1 MLRFG
6 SMMQLKPPFS
16 LLLIPLLISNLFSPP
31 AVAQPAASI
40 SIVVVAGEGAINNV
54 NERVTRDVIV
64 LVEDQNHKP
73 VMGAAVSFFL
83 PNEGPGGTFPNGT
96 NSLTTT
102 TNEQGRA
109 AARGIQFNNQAGPM
123 PIRVSASYAGRTASI
138 VINQSNVTSG
148 TSSSGRGIGGGA
160 GGGMS
165 RTTKILIIGAIVGGG
180 AAAGI
185 ILGSKGSSS
194 TPAAAPL
201 PTVTITPGVVTV
213 GGPQ

>member
-6 SMMQLKPPFS
+6 SMMQLKNSCS
-16 LLLIPLLISNLFSPP
+16 LLLIPLLLSNLLAPP
-31 AVAQPAASI
+31 AAAQTAASI
-40 SIVVVAGEGAINNV
+40 GIVVVAGEGAINNV

-73 VMGAAVSFFL
+73 VSGAAVSFFL
-83 PNEGPGGTFPNGT
+83 PNEGPGGTFANGT

-148 TSSSGRGIGGGA
+148 TSSAGRGIGGGA

-165 RTTKILIIGAIVGGG
+165 RTTKWIIIGAVIGAG
-180 AAAGI
+180 AAAGVA
-185 ILGSKGSSS
+185 LGGKGSSS
-194 TPAAAPL
+194 TPAPPTL
-201 PTVTITPGVVTV
+201 PTITITPGTPTV

>member
-1 MLRFG
+1 
-6 SMMQLKPPFS
+6 MMQLKPPFS
-16 LLLIPLLISNLFSPP
+16 LLLIPLLVSNLLVPP
-31 AVAQPAASI
+31 AEAQTAASI

-54 NERVTRDVIV
+54 NERVNREVIV

-73 VMGAAVSFFL
+73 VSGAAVSFFL
-83 PNEGPGGTFPNGT
+83 PNEGPGGTFANGT

-109 AARGIQFNNQAGPM
+109 AARGIQFNNQAGPL

-138 VINQSNVTSG
+138 VINQSSVLTG
-148 TSSSGRGIGGGA
+148 ASSAGRGIGGGA

-165 RTTKILIIGAIVGGG
+165 RTTKWIIIGAVVGAG
-180 AAAGI
+180 AAAAV
-185 ILGSKGSSS
+185 LLSNRSSS
-194 TPAAAPL
+194 SAPPAPTL
-201 PTVTITPGVVTV
+201 PTITITPGIPTV

>member
-1 MLRFG
+1 MLRFE
-6 SMMQLKPPFS
+6 SMMPPKSLFS
-16 LLLIPLLISNLFSPP
+16 LLLIPLLLSNLL
-31 AVAQPAASI
+31 APAAQAQTAAGI

-64 LVEDQNHKP
+64 QVEDQNHKP
-73 VMGAAVSFFL
+73 VAGAAVSFFL

-109 AARGIQFNNQAGPM
+109 AARGIQFNNQAGPL

-138 VINQSNVTSG
+138 VINQSSVLTG
-148 TSSSGRGIGGGA
+148 ASSAGRGIGGGA

-165 RTTKILIIGAIVGGG
+165 RTAKILIIGAIVGGG
-180 AAAGI
+180 AAAGFM
-185 ILGSKGSSS
+185 LGGKGNSSPS
-194 TPAAAPL
+194 PPAL
-201 PTVTITPGVVTV
+201 PTVTITPGEVKV

>member
-1 MLRFG
+1 
-6 SMMQLKPPFS
+6 MMQLKLPFS
-16 LLLIPLLISNLFSPP
+16 LLLIPLLIFNLFASS
-31 AVAQPAASI
+31 AVAQTAANI
-40 SIVVVAGEGAINNV
+40 SVVVVAGEGAINNV
-54 NERVTRDVIV
+54 SERVNREVIV

-73 VMGAAVSFFL
+73 VTGAAVSFFL

-109 AARGIQFNNQAGPM
+109 SARGIQFNNQAGPM

-138 VINQSNVTSG
+138 IINQSNVLTG
-148 TSSSGRGIGGGA
+148 ASSAGRGIGGGA

-165 RTTKILIIGAIVGGG
+165 RTTKILIIGAIIG
-180 AAAGI
+180 AGVAAGVVV
-185 ILGSKGSSS
+185 GSRGSSS
-194 TPAAAPL
+194 SPTTPAG
-201 PTVTITPGVVTV
+201 PTITITPGVPQV

>member
-1 MLRFG
+1 
-6 SMMQLKPPFS
+6 MQPKPPFS
-16 LLLIPLLISNLFSPP
+16 LLLIPLLISNLLAPS
-31 AVAQPAASI
+31 AVAQTAASI
-40 SIVVVAGEGAINNV
+40 AIVVVAGEGAINNV

-64 LVEDQNHKP
+64 LVEDQSHKP
-73 VMGAAVSFFL
+73 VTGAAVSFFL

-123 PIRVSASYAGRTASI
+123 PIRVSASYAGRTASLI
-138 VINQSNVTSG
+138 INQSNVLTG
-148 TSSSGRGIGGGA
+148 TSSVGRGIGGGA

-165 RTTKILIIGAIVGGG
+165 KTTKILIIGAIAGAG
-180 AAAGI
+180 AAAGLV
-185 ILGSKGSSS
+185 LGGRGSSS

-201 PTVTITPGVVTV
+201 PTITLTPGVVTV